1 MKSSKFLL
9 SCLVAACA
17 LLGVIAS
24 SASAAATPVW
34 YECAKVEPK
43 NTGSFNNKLCTE
55 ANGTGTGKYVLKEGL
70 GKGKEIKGKG
80 VGATSL
86 HVKTWLGDNT
96 VTCQKSKSI
105 GKPALPNLEKEVT
118 ISFSKCVALGTKVCS
133 SPGAKKG
140 EIKIAGLD
148 GELGYLEE
156 SPSVSV
162 GLKLESEAH
171 PGATGELTF
180 FECEGLTAA
189 ITGGVI
195 GVVEGDVNTV
205 SKVSSTVYTATESIG
220 EHEFETFKYTPV
232 VNPLGWAS
240 EAAAI
245 EKEVE
250 EDLKGEIE
258 KIVRPILKGTFC
270 GPFIKSLLGK
280 ECTPEAY
287 AGLDGTVGNKGEA
300 LMIKA

>member
-1 MKSSKFLL
+1 MKISRFML
-9 SCLVAACA
+9 SCLVVSCA
-17 LLGVIAS
+17 VLGVIAS

-34 YECAKVEPK
+34 YECAKIEPK
-43 NTGSFNNKLCTE
+43 NTGSFNDKLCTE
-55 ANGTGTGKYVLKEGL
+55 ANEGGTGKYTLREGL

-80 VGATSL
+80 VGPTAL

-118 ISFSKCVALGTKVCS
+118 ISFSKCLALETKTCTT
-133 SPGAKKG
+133 PGAKKG
-140 EIKIAGLD
+140 EIKISGLD
-148 GELGYLEE
+148 GELGYVEE
-156 SPSVSV
+156 SPVSV

-171 PGATGELTF
+171 PGPAGELAF
-180 FECEGLTAA
+180 FECEGLTAK

-195 GVVEGDVNTV
+195 GVVQGNVNKV
-205 SKVSSTVYTATESIG
+205 SKLSEVDYVATESIG
-220 EHEFETFKYTPV
+220 EHEFETFKYKPV
-232 VNPLGWAS
+232 VNILGWAS
-240 EAAAI
+240 EQAEI
-245 EKEVE
+245 EKEIE

-270 GPFIKSLLGK
+270 GPFIEGLLKK

-287 AGLDGTVGNKGEA
+287 AGLDGTVADKGEA